1 MHPFEVSNDFMPCYR
16 ADGRDE
22 QRGTI
27 KHPQVSST
35 QMNISEKERV
45 RGSIG
50 NCDEETR
57 SMDEKSRDGG
67 AIYVNF
73 CNCGLKLINA

>member
-1 MHPFEVSNDFMPCYR
+1 MNPFEASNDFMPCYR

-57 SMDEKSRDGG
+57 STDEKSRDGG
-67 AIYVNF
+67 AIFV
-73 CNCGLKLINA
+73 